1 MNSNFHQFKATSL
14 QNKEIDM
21 ENYKGKVVLVVNTAS
36 KCGLTPQYEGL
47 EKLYKDYKDKGLV
60 ILGFPCNQFGKQ
72 EPGGAKEIAEGC
84 LINYGV
90 TFPMFSKIEVNG
102 DNAHP
107 IYKYLKS
114 ELKGTFGNRIKWN
127 FTKFLIDKDGT
138 PYKRFSP
145 TTTPDKLRSHI
156 ETLLK

>member
-1 MNSNFHQFKATSL
+1 
-14 QNKEIDM
+14 
-21 ENYKGKVVLVVNTAS
+21 
-36 KCGLTPQYEGL
+36 
-47 EKLYKDYKDKGLV
+47 
-60 ILGFPCNQFGKQ
+60 
-72 EPGGAKEIAEGC
+72 
-84 LINYGV
+84 
-90 TFPMFSKIEVNG
+90 MFSKIEVNG